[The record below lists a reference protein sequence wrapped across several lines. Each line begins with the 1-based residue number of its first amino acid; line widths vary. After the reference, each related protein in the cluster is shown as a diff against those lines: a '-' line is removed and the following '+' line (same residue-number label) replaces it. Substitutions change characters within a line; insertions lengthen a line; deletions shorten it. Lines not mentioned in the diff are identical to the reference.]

1 MTELKEAIDL
11 VRSEFID
18 TGSGY
23 GCALVKVLDA
33 AEQAEKL
40 RALLQPS
47 PQPDTVTVI
56 TDNTETLKN
65 ALARIAELEGKVN
78 ASNSDTVT
86 ISRESF
92 ERVREALED
101 IMNRN
106 AIQHW
111 FNTDKQRD
119 ALSLLN
125 AEGKV

>member
-47 PQPDTVTVI
+47 PQPDTVT
-56 TDNTETLKN
+56 
-65 ALARIAELEGKVN
+65 
-78 ASNSDTVT
+78 